1 MARRAPAAPPA
12 LLMLRADAAELSRTL
27 AERTLENELQN
38 LKRQIRENERIWN
51 GFRRMELQMIGAH
64 SLREVITNLVQGFP
78 QLFPRV
84 ERVTLACLD
93 PDAELT
99 RLMETEASGT
109 ELPSFVALSPE
120 MLTSLFPL
128 PWRPQL
134 GPTDDAIHH
143 LLFPGH
149 PTPLASM
156 ALTPLVLR
164 KELIGCLNQAS
175 REASHFRPDTS
186 TDLLEHMAAVTA
198 MCLDNAVSHERLK
211 IDGLTDPLTG
221 LYNRRFFERRLH
233 EELDRWARRRD
244 SALACMLVD
253 VDHFKRINDRYGHP
267 VGDRTLQGVARLL
280 GVELR
285 GSDVLARYG
294 GEEFVLLLPDTTL
307 DQAQAIAERLRM
319 QVEHMAPT
327 GPGNPD
333 LQVTV
338 SIGLS
343 CLAPST
349 TRAVADPGA
358 WLLQQADVA
367 LYRAKQD
374 GRNRVVCA
382 VGR

>member
-12 LLMLRADAAELSRTL
+12 LLMLRVDAAELSRTL

-149 PTPLASM
+149 PTPLA
-156 ALTPLVLR
+156 
-164 KELIGCLNQAS
+164 
-175 REASHFRPDTS
+175 
-186 TDLLEHMAAVTA
+186 
-198 MCLDNAVSHERLK
+198 
-211 IDGLTDPLTG
+211 
-221 LYNRRFFERRLH
+221 
-233 EELDRWARRRD
+233 
-244 SALACMLVD
+244 
-253 VDHFKRINDRYGHP
+253 
-267 VGDRTLQGVARLL
+267 
-280 GVELR
+280 
-285 GSDVLARYG
+285 
-294 GEEFVLLLPDTTL
+294 
-307 DQAQAIAERLRM
+307 
-319 QVEHMAPT
+319 
-327 GPGNPD
+327 
-333 LQVTV
+333 
-338 SIGLS
+338 
-343 CLAPST
+343 
-349 TRAVADPGA
+349 
-358 WLLQQADVA
+358 
-367 LYRAKQD
+367 
-374 GRNRVVCA
+374 
-382 VGR
+382 

>member
-1 MARRAPAAPPA
+1 LARTFP
-12 LLMLRADAAELSRTL
+12 
-27 AERTLENELQN
+27 ERTLENELQN
-38 LKRQIRENERIWN
+38 LKRQIRENEHIWN
-51 GFRRMELQMIGAH
+51 GFRRVELQMIGAH
-64 SLREVITNLVQGFP
+64 SLREVITNLVQGLP

-99 RLMETEASGT
+99 RLMGAEAPGT
-109 ELPSFVALSPE
+109 EPPFFVALSPE
-120 MLTSLFPL
+120 MLASLFPR
-128 PWRPQL
+128 PWRPRL
-134 GPTDDAIHH
+134 GPMDDAIRH

-149 PTPLASM
+149 PAPLASM

-164 KELIGCLNQAS
+164 AELIGCLNQAS
-175 REASHFRPDTS
+175 REAAHFQPDTG

-221 LYNRRFFERRLH
+221 LYNRRFFERRLR

-253 VDHFKRINDRYGHP
+253 VDHFKCVNDRYGHP

-280 GVELR
+280 GIELR

-294 GEEFVLLLPDTTL
+294 GEEFMLLLPDTTL
-307 DQAQAIAERLRM
+307 DQGQAIAERLRM
-319 QVEHMAPT
+319 RVEHMTPT
-327 GPGNPD
+327 GPSSPD
-333 LQVTV
+333 PRVTV
-338 SIGLS
+338 SVGLA
-343 CLAPST
+343 CLAPGT

-382 VGR
+382 VGK